1 MILLNIEK
9 RIRFDSVPQ
18 FCYLFKNDVKKEYKS
33 NEFICPKVQIE
44 KMKKKNQEKAKA
56 NTNIYK
62 TEICI
67 GKATKHERYFN
78 TLFNGQA
85 VLRQS
90 SDSPQIL
97 KVCNNC
103 HLLRRLKRFSV

>member
-1 MILLNIEK
+1 MNTKVKTLFVQNHELRKWKQKKSGESK
-9 RIRFDSVPQ
+9 SEYQ
-18 FCYLFKNDVKKEYKS
+18 YLQDWN
-33 NEFICPKVQIE
+33 NE
-44 KMKKKNQEKAKA
+44 
-56 NTNIYK
+56 
-62 TEICI
+62 
-67 GKATKHERYFN
+67 KATKHERYYN

-103 HLLRRLKRFSV
+103 HLLSSLWD